1 MTGNKKQQARET
13 ILLILKSSHLE
24 LLEDEERMPRIG
36 KCLVMEAGGRGGEA
50 AVLLAMEP
58 EAGQAARH
66 AEVEAA
72 AAARVGPAQ
81 VFHPLRPFP
90 PLPNAAFFYF

>member
-1 MTGNKKQQARET
+1 
-13 ILLILKSSHLE
+13 
-24 LLEDEERMPRIG
+24 
-36 KCLVMEAGGRGGEA
+36 
-50 AVLLAMEP
+50 MEP

-66 AEVEAA
+66 AKVEAAA